1 MIFLLIYASKEHR
14 IIEFLCYEQ
23 GQFQYLEDIAGVD
36 VLLHLANSQGLPV
49 KSLKKMAELVQQD
62 NQIAN
67 SIVKKIATWIG
78 SAIVNAI
85 HMIGPQTVFIG
96 GEMAV
101 LGEPLI
107 QPIRKIVS
115 HYLFGEQA
123 VNIQFSSISSNAVTN
138 GAGIYALIHWLEK
151 KSSEI

>member
-1 MIFLLIYASKEHR
+1 
-14 IIEFLCYEQ
+14 
-23 GQFQYLEDIAGVD
+23 
-36 VLLHLANSQGLPV
+36 
-49 KSLKKMAELVQQD
+49 MAELVQQD
-62 NQIAN
+62 NQIVN

-78 SAIVNAI
+78 SASVNAI

-96 GEMAV
+96 GKMVV

-107 QPIRKIVS
+107 QPIREIVS

-123 VNIQFSSISSNAVTN
+123 VNIQFSSISSNAVSS
-138 GAGIYALIHWLEK
+138 GAGIYAMVHWLEK